1 MSIERMIKK
10 IIQPSLLAVTCV
22 VLLSACSSH
31 TPAPVSNL
39 AKDYSQLQRGS
50 FHGSYYTV
58 QKGDT
63 LYFISYMTGRDVK
76 DIVKLNR
83 LPYPYTI
90 YPGQRLAIPTADSQG
105 RTNNV
110 VVMPIIAPS
119 AAKTVTQ
126 TVHKPV
132 IKKPV
137 VQKTTNKPVAKQ
149 EAKEYSEKTKV
160 NKPVTSKPVTK
171 PTSHVSSSGW
181 AWPVK
186 GKIIEGFSNADNGN
200 KGIDITAARGTPIRA
215 TSAGKVVYAGDA
227 LRGYGNLVI
236 IKHSEDYLSA
246 YAHNDKILVKEQ
258 QSVKAGQEI
267 ATMGSSGAS
276 SVRLHFEIRYK
287 GKSVDPMRF
296 LPK

>member
-1 MSIERMIKK
+1 MIKK
-10 IIQPSLLAVTCV
+10 IIQPSLLAATCV
-22 VLLSACSSH
+22 MLLSACSSH

-39 AKDYSQLQRGS
+39 GKDYSQLQRGS
-50 FHGSYYTV
+50 FHGRYYTV

-63 LYFISYMTGRDVK
+63 LYFISYMAGRDVK

-90 YPGQRLAIPTADSQG
+90 YPGQKLAIPTSD
-105 RTNNV
+105 RHIT
-110 VVMPIIAPS
+110 APTPS
-119 AAKTVTQ
+119 KRVAITPLAESSTTKTV
-126 TVHKPV
+126 VSKPS
-132 IKKPV
+132 
-137 VQKTTNKPVAKQ
+137 VQKTTNKPVAKPK
-149 EAKEYSEKTKV
+149 AKEYSGKTKV
-160 NKPVTSKPVTK
+160 NKPVTTKPVVTK
-171 PTSHVSSSGW
+171 PTAHVSSSGW

-186 GKIIEGFSNADNGN
+186 GKVIAGFSNADNGN